1 MGSIAGIR
9 ESFKVNASRA
19 RLARGAGVEFYKRNP
34 FNFFL
39 KSPSIFKRNPIKKI
53 TFNFIWKIPCNFF
66 KNHRLETIFEK
77 SHRSSVI
84 LKFLKISPTCPKF
97 NTHKKVV
104 VHFFIPMLLLPLT
117 PSLIYLKLKRFKG
130 PKMDSLS
137 LHFTSLH
144 FHFTFTSLSL
154 SQLTLKS
161 RTLVPR
167 SRRLTLVES
176 YTTYLRYR
184 RLTLVESYTPY
195 LRYRRLTFV
204 ESYTPYLRYRRA
216 RKEEV
221 DSRDGSALYKIQ
233 HVQD

>member
-97 NTHKKVV
+97 NTHKKFV
-104 VHFFIPMLLLPLT
+104 VHFFIPMLLLPPT
-117 PSLIYLKLKRFKG
+117 PPLIYLKLKKIKG
-130 PKMDSLS
+130 PKMDSLHFHF
-137 LHFTSLH
+137 HFT
-144 FHFTFTSLSL
+144 FTFTSLSL
-154 SQLTLKS
+154 HFTFTINFEESYS
-161 RTLVPR
+161 RTSLTTINFCRVVPR
-167 SRRLTLVES
+167 TSLSTINLVES
-176 YTTYLRYR
+176 YTPSLRYR
-184 RLTLVESYTPY
+184 RLT
-195 LRYRRLTFV
+195 
-204 ESYTPYLRYRRA
+204 
-216 RKEEV
+216 
-221 DSRDGSALYKIQ
+221 
-233 HVQD
+233 